1 MLQCIHDNKEAGVF
15 MLDKNFTVKIAICD
29 DEEAQRDRIIELLKK
44 AFAKTDYIESIDW
57 FESGEAFLSADRDK
71 YDLVFMDIYMS
82 GINGME
88 TAKKLYSENKRT
100 KIVFCTTSA
109 DFGVESYD
117 VEAMRYLLKP
127 IEEDRFLTV
136 LDFFFKNFA
145 SRKSITVTCD
155 RIEETIAVDDILW
168 IEAQGHKS
176 VIHTKDDEY
185 TTRISLA
192 QFQKELEPYGFMKP
206 VRYALVSVNEV
217 VGTPNKTMVLSDS
230 TEFDIPKDKR
240 VAVRNEFADIKYKR
254 LVENL
259 GNN

>member
-1 MLQCIHDNKEAGVF
+1 

-29 DEEAQRDRIIELLKK
+29 DEAAQRDRIIELISKG
-44 AFAKTDYIESIDW
+44 FAKTDYMESIDC
-57 FESGEAFLSADRDK
+57 FESGESFLSADRDK

-88 TAKKLYSENKRT
+88 TAKQLYSENRRT

-127 IEEDRFLTV
+127 IDEDKFFAV

-145 SRKSITVTCD
+145 AQKTITVVCD
-155 RIEETIAVDDILW
+155 RLEETIAVCDILW
-168 IEAQGHKS
+168 IESQGHKS
-176 VIHTKDDEY
+176 IIHTKNESY
-185 TTRISLA
+185 TTRISLSELH
-192 QFQKELEPYGFMKP
+192 KELEPFGFFKP

-217 VGTPNKTMVLSDS
+217 VGTPNKTIILRDG

-240 VAVRNEFADIKYKR
+240 VAVRNEFADIKYKK
-254 LVENL
+254 LIDNL

>member
-1 MLQCIHDNKEAGVF
+1 

-29 DEEAQRDRIIELLKK
+29 DEAPQRDRIIELIKK
-44 AFAKTDYIESIDW
+44 GFSKTDYIENIEC
-57 FESGEAFLSADRDK
+57 FESGEEFLKSDRDK

-100 KIVFCTTSA
+100 KIVFCTTSS

-127 IEEDRFLTV
+127 IEEERFFAV

-145 SRKSITVTCD
+145 AQKTITVVCD
-155 RIEETIAVDDILW
+155 RIEETIAIDDIIW
-168 IEAQGHKS
+168 IESQGHKS
-176 VIHTKDDEY
+176 VIHTKDEEY
-185 TTRISLA
+185 TTRMSLSD
-192 QFQKELEPYGFMKP
+192 FQKELGEFGFMKP
-206 VRYALVSVNEV
+206 VRYALVSVNEI
-217 VGTPNKTMVLSDS
+217 VGTPNKTLTLSDGM
-230 TEFDIPKDKR
+230 EFDIPKDKR

-254 LVENL
+254 LLDNL
-259 GNN
+259 GSN

>member
-1 MLQCIHDNKEAGVF
+1 

-29 DEEAQRDRIIELLKK
+29 DEEAQRDRIIELIKK

-57 FESGEAFLSADRDK
+57 FESGEAFLATDRDK
-71 YDLVFMDIYMS
+71 YDLVFMDIYMP
-82 GINGME
+82 GITGME
-88 TAKKLYSENKRT
+88 TAKQLYSENKHT
-100 KIVFCTTSA
+100 KIVFCTTSS

-117 VEAMRYLLKP
+117 VEAIRYLLKP
-127 IEEDRFLTV
+127 IEEERFFAV

-145 SRKSITVTCD
+145 SKKTITVTCD
-155 RIEETIAVDDILW
+155 RIEETIALDDILW

-176 VIHTKDDEY
+176 IIHTKQTSY
-185 TTRISLA
+185 TTRSSLA
-192 QFQKELEPYGFMKP
+192 EFYKELEPYGFMKP
-206 VRYALVSVNEV
+206 VRYALVSVNEI
-217 VGTPNKTMVLSDS
+217 VGTPNKTIVLSDG

-254 LVENL
+254 LIENI